1 MCYEFSL
8 ISVKSVVLF
17 GLRLTVLL
25 YNVLVLS
32 KALVVWWNIVWICL
46 ICLFVL
52 WGLGCFRFVSLLLPN
67 SGFDLNVRCC
77 LAILSGVFLFVF
89 FLLLHFLTCR
99 VNTYYACCIIIF
111 NIRTVITIS
120 EIQLF
125 RNGCRILFQLWIFI
139 NFHFRFFK
147 NFFIYFFEL
156 RNTCF
161 YSRFGSFR

>member
-17 GLRLTVLL
+17 GLRLTVIQR
-25 YNVLVLS
+25 S
-32 KALVVWWNIVWICL
+32 CSFKSA
-46 ICLFVL
+46 
-52 WGLGCFRFVSLLLPN
+52 
-67 SGFDLNVRCC
+67 CC
-77 LAILSGVFLFVF
+77 LMKYSLNLSDLSVCIVGFRLFQICQFTFAQFWFWFKCKMLPCHTFGGFSLCF

-111 NIRTVITIS
+111 NICTVITIS